1 VACHSPDNNTIKTKR
16 SEVKKES
23 FELTMPAASVV
34 NRILILPFENL
45 GQQSSSSW
53 YFVESYR
60 LQFGSENIQEYGPET
75 I

>member
-1 VACHSPDNNTIKTKR
+1 M
-16 SEVKKES
+16 KKES

-75 I
+75 IWELDVIKEDECLTEW

>member
-1 VACHSPDNNTIKTKR
+1 
-16 SEVKKES
+16 
-23 FELTMPAASVV
+23 MPAASVV

-75 I
+75 IWELDVIKEDECLTEW